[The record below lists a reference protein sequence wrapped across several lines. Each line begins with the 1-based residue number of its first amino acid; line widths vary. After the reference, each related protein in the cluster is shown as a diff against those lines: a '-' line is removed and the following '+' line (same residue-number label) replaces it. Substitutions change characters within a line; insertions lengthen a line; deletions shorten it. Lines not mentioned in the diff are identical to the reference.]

1 MITLPFLS
9 SMRLIYH
16 GFVEKPRPAKTV
28 YPQSISYKERSQAP
42 SAFAG
47 WGPMSVGIPIRAT
60 KSSKAL
66 GVTCFIIYA
75 LAQFFENAKAD
86 AIVMVRPVQDL
97 VVAGTR
103 RLLPKSCCTSS
114 TGVSGE
120 KPRSSIACAYKN
132 GFIEE
137 PT

>member
-1 MITLPFLS
+1 M
-9 SMRLIYH
+9 
-16 GFVEKPRPAKTV
+16 
-28 YPQSISYKERSQAP
+28 
-42 SAFAG
+42 
-47 WGPMSVGIPIRAT
+47 PIRAT
-60 KSSKAL
+60 NSSKDL

-75 LAQFFENAKAD
+75 LAQFFEKANAD
-86 AIVMVRPVQDL
+86 AIVIVRPVQDL

-132 GFIEE
+132 GFIDE
-137 PT
+137 PTCLFVFILTWSYLNVLKSTPPTHALISPVTGSIAIKDACITCL